1 MTVFP
6 GGGPSGQPPFNIN
19 NIVYMIM
26 ACFQYMGKFK
36 YADVE
41 SQEITMVNFMNFL
54 KIHRKFSDFNI
65 KWVMN
70 VQKFPIKA

>member
-6 GGGPSGQPPFNIN
+6 GGGPSGRPLQYLN
-19 NIVYMIM
+19 NIAHRMT
-26 ACFQYMGKFK
+26 ACFQRMGKFK

-54 KIHRKFSDFNI
+54 KTHRKFSDFYI

-70 VQKFPIKA
+70 VQKLPIKA

>member
-1 MTVFP
+1 MT
-6 GGGPSGQPPFNIN
+6 
-19 NIVYMIM
+19 
-26 ACFQYMGKFK
+26 ACFQRMGKFK

-54 KIHRKFSDFNI
+54 KTHRKFSDFYI

-70 VQKFPIKA
+70 VQKLPIKA

>member
-26 ACFQYMGKFK
+26 ACFQHMGKIK
-36 YADVE
+36 YADME

-54 KIHRKFSDFNI
+54 KIHRKFSDFYI